1 MNNED
6 EVKLYYVTPAYDPAV
21 RVLLYAT
28 NDAEAYGRVSV
39 EGEVAVDGGP
49 YALTSNPTNARMDG
63 ENLSVGFLSQADA
76 DRWTQQNQPNNKY
89 STAELTKL
97 TEACGGYEDIDVC
110 AELTQE
116 AEKLGMYEK
125 PMSVSADAQKA
136 AGYKLR
142 KYDENKLD
150 LTLVEP
156 CIIEAIA
163 KVSTYGMKKY
173 SAVMPDGTFVSGR
186 DNWKLAF
193 ETSNDVQRYMASA
206 WRHLL
211 EYRKGNKTDDES
223 GLSHLY
229 HLAFNVMLM
238 IYGEEMEKK
247 ANNGG
252 K

>member
-39 EGEVAVDGGP
+39 EGDVAVDGGP
-49 YALTSNPTNARMDG
+49 YALTSNPTNARMDA
-63 ENLSVGFLSQADA
+63 ENLSVGFLAQADA
-76 DRWTQQNQPNNKY
+76 YRWAQQQARRCAA
-89 STAELTKL
+89 AELTKL
-97 TEACGGYEDIDVC
+97 TAACGGYEDIDVC

-156 CIIEAIA
+156 CIMDAIA
-163 KVSTYGMKKY
+163 EVSMYGMRKY
-173 SAVMPDGTFVSGR
+173 SATMPDGTYVSGR

-193 ETSNDVQRYMASA
+193 EGSTDVQRYVASA
-206 WRHLL
+206 MRHLNQWRRGERL
-211 EYRKGNKTDDES
+211 DSES
-223 GLSHLY
+223 GISHLSHL
-229 HLAFNVMLM
+229 AWNVMLM
-238 IYGEEMEKK
+238 IYGEELEKK

>member
-76 DRWTQQNQPNNKY
+76 DRWAQQNQPNNKY
-89 STAELTKL
+89 STTELTKL

-110 AELTQE
+110 AELTRE
-116 AEKLGMYEK
+116 AEKLGMYETSESRRQNGFIKDDRLK
-125 PMSVSADAQKA
+125 PC
-136 AGYKLR
+136 Y
-142 KYDENKLD
+142 
-150 LTLVEP
+150 TLVEP
-156 CIIEAIA
+156 SILYAIEAVGA
-163 KVSTYGMKKY
+163 VGRKKY
-173 SAVMPDGTFVSGR
+173 SRDGIDGK

-193 ETSNDVQRYMASA
+193 DPDPTYGISVYFEAFL
-206 WRHLL
+206 RHVIAHW
-211 EYRKGNKTDDES
+211 GGGVMDDGDGGT
-223 GLSHLY
+223 GLPHLY
-229 HLAFNVMLM
+229 CAAWNLNAVLYGQGLLA
-238 IYGEEMEKK
+238 
-247 ANNGG
+247 G
-252 K
+252 KEPA